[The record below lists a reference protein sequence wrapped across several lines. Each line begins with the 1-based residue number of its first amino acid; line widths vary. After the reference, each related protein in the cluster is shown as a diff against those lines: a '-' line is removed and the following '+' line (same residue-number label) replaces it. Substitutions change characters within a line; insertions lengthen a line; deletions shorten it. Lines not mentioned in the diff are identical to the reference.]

1 MTTSKVRSERTSWG
15 KIIGLSAAMPAHSL
29 LMPPG
34 SITMTSIPNSA
45 EDVDLELVASLVHW
59 DVLERA
65 I

>member
-1 MTTSKVRSERTSWG
+1 LPLVSLHFPNVTRV
-15 KIIGLSAAMPAHSL
+15 AHSL
-29 LMPPG
+29 LIRG
-34 SITMTSIPNSA
+34 RSITMTSIPNGA

>member
-1 MTTSKVRSERTSWG
+1 VWEDHRLVSG
-15 KIIGLSAAMPAHSL
+15 DAGHSL

-34 SITMTSIPNSA
+34 SITMTSIPNGA